1 MIEDIR
7 PGRYRTRNG
16 SVVSLSHSDDTLSHG
31 YYWVGSVAGRAD
43 LWDRQGGYW
52 STGDESPFD
61 LVARIPD
68 AAPVDNRI
76 ESTQTVSPNAA
87 TRPTSDEF
95 HAAVMAYMPWI
106 AERIPQHRRVIEA
119 VRLCAKSP
127 EQAACAIEVAW
138 MDGGVEPQPPADD
151 RIQRAL
157 QVLRNACDES
167 DDSFDGW
174 DLVRQGIKILEGRE

>member
-1 MIEDIR
+1 MS
-7 PGRYRTRNG
+7 N
-16 SVVSLSHSDDTLSHG
+16 
-31 YYWVGSVAGRAD
+31 
-43 LWDRQGGYW
+43 DRQELIRRFAVAIVQGEHAN
-52 STGDESPFD
+52 TESDFSIAGIWHIATE
-61 LVARIPD
+61 LAD
-68 AAPVDNRI
+68 AEPPQPPADNRI

-138 MDGGVEPQPPADD
+138 MDGGVEPQPPADN
-151 RIQRAL
+151 RIERAL

-167 DDSFDGW
+167 DDGFDGW
-174 DLVRQGIKILEGRE
+174 HLVRQGIKILEGRDR

>member
-1 MIEDIR
+1 M
-7 PGRYRTRNG
+7 
-16 SVVSLSHSDDTLSHG
+16 SS
-31 YYWVGSVAGRAD
+31 
-43 LWDRQGGYW
+43 DRQ
-52 STGDESPFD
+52 ELIRRFA
-61 LVARIPD
+61 VAIVQGLHAQPDDGRINWVRVWEEATTMAGAEPQPP
-68 AAPVDNRI
+68 ADNKI

-87 TRPTSDEF
+87 TRLTPDEF

-106 AERIPQHRRVIEA
+106 AERIPQHQRVIQA

-151 RIQRAL
+151 RIERAL
-157 QVLRNACDES
+157 QVLRNACDEG

-174 DLVRQGIKILEGRE
+174 DLVRQGIKILEGGSDD